1 LLLNR
6 PLPGRNVLRALATV
20 PFLVTPSVMA
30 LLWKNLFLSPST
42 GIIDWLLHLV
52 GLPAV
57 AWFSSLPLESVIFI
71 VAWEW
76 TPFVMLVILAGLQ
89 SIPDEVLEAAKVD
102 GAAAWTTFWRIVI
115 PLLRKPYEI
124 ALLFGTIFIFQT
136 FGEIYLTTAGGPGLT
151 TNTLPYYT
159 YRTALNSFQIGL
171 AATLGVIGV
180 ITNGVIA
187 QFVAVPMASAYL
199 LPDTISLREAA
210 LKEPVSCAV
219 HGMHSLNPR
228 SGDTFLIVGA
238 GTMGLLLLQLALRGG
253 ASRVAMVDVNAQ
265 RLASAEELGATRT
278 YKDIERALADE
289 SLGFNCVID
298 ATGVP
303 AVIENAFMAVKRG
316 GKFMVFGVASNEAR
330 ISLSPFRIYNDEI
343 TIVGSMAILFSFQ
356 AALDLISS
364 GVINT
369 EAMLT
374 AALPLQDFPKALDM
388 VRQG

>member
-1 LLLNR
+1 M
-6 PLPGRNVLRALATV
+6 RAV
-20 PFLVTPSVMA
+20 
-30 LLWKNLFLSPST
+30 
-42 GIIDWLLHLV
+42 IIDAPASIRVGNVPELTPRSGELLIRVEACGICGTDLHIIDGDSPLAHYPIVPGHEFAGEVVALGCDIAQSNRNGGTNITV
-52 GLPAV
+52 GSRV
-57 AWFSSLPLESVIFI
+57 AIDPNLYCGHCDFCRTGHENLCLNY
-71 VAWEW
+71 
-76 TPFVMLVILAGLQ
+76 
-89 SIPDEVLEAAKVD
+89 AALGV
-102 GAAAWTTFWRIVI
+102 
-115 PLLRKPYEI
+115 
-124 ALLFGTIFIFQT
+124 
-136 FGEIYLTTAGGPGLT
+136 T
-151 TNTLPYYT
+151 TNG
-159 YRTALNSFQIGL
+159 A
-171 AATLGVIGV
+171 
-180 ITNGVIA
+180 IA
-187 QFVAVPMASAYL
+187 QYVAVPIASAYL
-199 LPDTISLREAA
+199 LPDTISFREAA
-210 LKEPVSCAV
+210 LIEPVSCAV

-253 ASRVAMVDVNAQ
+253 ASRVAMVDVNRH

-278 YKDIERALADE
+278 YNDIERASKDE

-369 EAMLT
+369 QAMLT
-374 AALPLQDFPKALDM
+374 EALPLEDCSRALEM
-388 VRQG
+388 VRKGQGVKTQILPNG

>member
-1 LLLNR
+1 MRAVVIDAPGSIRVDNVPDPTPR
-6 PLPGRNVLRALATV
+6 PNEVLVRVGACGICGTDLH
-20 PFLVTPSVMA
+20 
-30 LLWKNLFLSPST
+30 
-42 GIIDWLLHLV
+42 IID
-52 GLPAV
+52 GD
-57 AWFSSLPLESVIFI
+57 SPL
-71 VAWEW
+71 ARY
-76 TPFVMLVILAGLQ
+76 P
-89 SIPDEVLEAAKVD
+89 
-102 GAAAWTTFWRIVI
+102 VI
-115 PLLRKPYEI
+115 PGHEFAGEVVALGYDI
-124 ALLFGTIFIFQT
+124 AQSNGN
-136 FGEIYLTTAGGPGLT
+136 GEANITVGSRVAIDPNLYCGHCDFCRTGHENLCLNYAALGVT
-151 TNTLPYYT
+151 TNG
-159 YRTALNSFQIGL
+159 A
-171 AATLGVIGV
+171 
-180 ITNGVIA
+180 IA
-187 QFVAVPMASAYL
+187 QCVAVPMSSAYL
-199 LPDTISLREAA
+199 LPDTMSLREGA
-210 LKEPVSCAV
+210 LIEPVSCAV

-253 ASRVAMVDVNAQ
+253 ASRVAMVDVNMQ

-289 SLGFNCVID
+289 SPGFNCVID

-369 EAMLT
+369 QAMLT
-374 AALPLQDFPKALDM
+374 EALPLQDFSRALEM
-388 VRQG
+388 VRKGQGVKTQILPDG